1 MPRARFQRH
10 ICHAP
15 DDLLGLVAD
24 VERYPEFIKFISALR
39 ITKRVS
45 ADEFE
50 AEAIV
55 AYKMLREAFRSD
67 VKIDRQARRIAVT
80 KAQKG
85 GALKTLSNDWA
96 FHELS
101 DGSTL
106 IDFSVDV
113 SLSVFLL
120 NRLIASKMDKAAD
133 IIMGAFERRAAQI
146 CKPAGSKDIDL
157 AAEQGRLGIGIP
169 K

>member
-10 ICHAP
+10 IRHAP
-15 DDLLGLVAD
+15 DDLLDLVAD

-39 ITKRVS
+39 LTKRVS
-45 ADEFE
+45 EDEFE
-50 AEAIV
+50 AEAII

-67 VKIDRQARRIAVT
+67 VKIDRKARTIAVT

-85 GALKTLSNDWA
+85 GALKTLTNDWV
-96 FHELS
+96 FYELS

-113 SLSVFLL
+113 SLKVFLL

-146 CKPAGSKDIDL
+146 CKPMGQGNIDL
-157 AAEQGRLGIGIP
+157 EAERVRLGIAI